1 MYKILHIETAEYL
14 YIAKERQTIKGHL
27 QFYWKRTAYGSSYY
41 KVYEVSN
48 KQEAEQDLNN
58 LIEDCKKN
66 QTDYTFIFEVVEV

>member
-14 YIAKERQTIKGHL
+14 YITKDRQTINGDL
-27 QFYWKRTAYGSSYY
+27 QFYWKRTAYNSSYY

-58 LIEDCKKN
+58 LIEACKEH
-66 QTDYTFIFEVVEV
+66 QIDYTFIFEVVEV